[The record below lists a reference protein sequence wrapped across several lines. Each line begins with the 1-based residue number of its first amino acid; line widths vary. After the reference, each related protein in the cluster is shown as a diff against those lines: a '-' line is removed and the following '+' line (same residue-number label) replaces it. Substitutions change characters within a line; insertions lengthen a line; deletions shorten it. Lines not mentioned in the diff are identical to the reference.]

1 LQQIRHIGPWRAVPD
16 RQHRVPR
23 IPDEARWADGLGAWD
38 ALARA
43 AEAGDPGKLIPGVN
57 DWLESENRFATDY
70 RIESRKEIVLDANGA
85 IVQALQR
92 FVVGYDDL
100 SAADFASMVWQPL
113 LAQHRRQCLT
123 ITSRSTGLPLA
134 PADIG
139 IGISQVFPFI
149 VAAHTADRKSIAIE
163 QPELHIHPAMQVVLG
178 DFAIDAAHNR
188 GINMLIETHSEHLVL
203 RLMRRLRET
212 FQSGNENRPPV
223 TPKDICILFVEAD
236 PAGTVV
242 REMPLNELGQLVKAW
257 PGGFFEEGL
266 REQFGDA

>member
-92 FVVGYDDL
+92 FMVAYDDL
-100 SAADFASMVWQPL
+100 SATDFATMVWQPL
-113 LAQHRRQCLT
+113 LAQHSRQHLS
-123 ITSRSTGLPLA
+123 IVSRSTGLPLA

-139 IGISQVFPFI
+139 VGISQVLPLI
-149 VAAHTADRKSIAIE
+149 VAAHTADRKTISIE

-178 DFAIDAAHNR
+178 DLAIDATR
-188 GINMLIETHSEHLVL
+188 RRSLTMLIETHSEHLVL
-203 RLMRRLRET
+203 RLLRRIRESASGELRDQNLALT
-212 FQSGNENRPPV
+212 PDDVSVLYIAAGADGLQVTKLPV
-223 TPKDICILFVEAD
+223 DIEGEFL
-236 PAGTVV
+236 V
-242 REMPLNELGQLVKAW
+242 RW
-257 PGGFFEEGL
+257 PNKNGFFGERLDEVG
-266 REQFGDA
+266 